1 LISIF
6 SESKFNLADVI
17 KIKNLFCSLINSTS
31 YDVITIR
38 INTYFCLV
46 LVVTYTHDTLLLRIL
61 LFFVLAVLWLWSICS
76 IQDVFQLMNAVI
88 DGNSGETTSLSA
100 LDPSLS
106 HMRTPA
112 DARRI
117 AYVVYSHPVE
127 HDIPSFT
134 NFIFPSMDSWI
145 QDVY

>member
-1 LISIF
+1 
-6 SESKFNLADVI
+6 
-17 KIKNLFCSLINSTS
+17 
-31 YDVITIR
+31 
-38 INTYFCLV
+38 
-46 LVVTYTHDTLLLRIL
+46 
-61 LFFVLAVLWLWSICS
+61 
-76 IQDVFQLMNAVI
+76 MNAVI

-127 HDIPSFT
+127 HDIPSQTSSSPLWTVGYKMCTRRAMEGKFLHRCL
-134 NFIFPSMDSWI
+134 S
-145 QDVY
+145 